1 MSSLVVPKDVDI
13 AADINLQSTYN
24 ALNTFTSKKVSSKV
38 ASNGTTI
45 LLNIGQAA
53 DQAPKPVQNVRRY
66 NKMSR
71 SSPSTSQKKSNTNL
85 IDCLQTSTLL
95 GTGIIGGIAVAATT
109 TTTMD
114 PNKKWHTHFV
124 TRSDSLLSLSVR
136 YNVTVAEIKRWNK
149 LPNSNRK
156 IASPKLEILINPNN
170 PNVILP
176 DLLEQNI
183 SRLRQ
188 STGLGYKE
196 ATFYLGNGKTY
207 EEALAEAQEDIKWEN
222 KQKEKTDVGV
232 GVMEVD
238 VDE

>member
-114 PNKKWHTHFV
+114 PKKNGTH
-124 TRSDSLLSLSVR
+124 
-136 YNVTVAEIKRWNK
+136 
-149 LPNSNRK
+149 
-156 IASPKLEILINPNN
+156 IL
-170 PNVILP
+170 
-176 DLLEQNI
+176 
-183 SRLRQ
+183 
-188 STGLGYKE
+188 
-196 ATFYLGNGKTY
+196 
-207 EEALAEAQEDIKWEN
+207 
-222 KQKEKTDVGV
+222 
-232 GVMEVD
+232 
-238 VDE
+238 

>member
-24 ALNTFTSKKVSSKV
+24 ALNTLTSKKVSSKV

-85 IDCLQTSTLL
+85 IDCLQTSALQ

-109 TTTMD
+109 TTMD
-114 PNKKWHTHFV
+114 PKKKWHTHFV

-222 KQKEKTDVGV
+222 TQKEKAEGFKI

>member
-1 MSSLVVPKDVDI
+1 MSSLVVPKDVNI

-85 IDCLQTSTLL
+85 IDCLQTSALQ

-114 PNKKWHTHFV
+114 PKKKWHTHFV

-222 KQKEKTDVGV
+222 TQKEKAEGFKI
-232 GVMEVD
+232 GSGCG
-238 VDE
+238 